1 MKTLI
6 ANGIIV
12 TAADT
17 YRADLL
23 IEDEKIVLIGPNLA
37 NLVEVDTVV
46 DAEGKFVMPGG
57 IDVHTHLAMPFG
69 GTVACDDFY
78 TGHRGAAF
86 GGTTSHVDFSIQAAG
101 KSLKETI
108 DDWQQN
114 RADGKAVIDYGF
126 HVAITDLTDDVMEEI
141 GDLPNYGV
149 TTIKLFLAY
158 KDVLQ
163 VDDTTLFRAFQK
175 AGESGVMTM
184 IHAEN
189 GDVIEL
195 LIQKALAE
203 GNTSPIWHA
212 LTRPPEAEAEATNRA
227 IRLASMANAPVYIV
241 HLSECGALDALTQA
255 RARGEMVYAET
266 CTQYLFCTKDD
277 LDRPDF
283 EGAKYVCS
291 PPLREPEDS
300 AALWQALQTGELS
313 VLSTDH
319 CPFNFAEQKTL
330 GKDDFSKIP
339 NGCPGIED
347 RLMVFYEHGV
357 NSGRISLNRFVELN
371 ATNPAKL
378 MGMYPQK
385 GTLAIG
391 SDADIL
397 IWDPEA
403 KHTISAATHHMN
415 IDYNLFEGMEVTGKP
430 EKVYSR
436 GRLVVDGDE
445 FLGEKGSGKF
455 IQRGQPMLI

>member
-6 ANGIIV
+6 TNGTIV
-12 TAADT
+12 TAADM
-17 YRADLL
+17 YRSDLL
-23 IEDEKIVLIGPNLA
+23 IEDEQIVLIGPNLG
-37 NLVEVDTVV
+37 NLIDVDTVV
-46 DAEGKFVMPGG
+46 DAAGKYIMPGG
-57 IDVHTHLAMPFG
+57 IDVHTHLSMPFG
-69 GTVACDDFY
+69 GTVSCDDFY

-86 GGTTSHVDFSIQAAG
+86 GGTTAHVDFSIQAAG
-101 KSLKETI
+101 KGLKETI

-114 RADGKAVIDYGF
+114 RADGNAVIDYGF
-126 HVAITDLTDDVMEEI
+126 HVAITDLTEAVMEEI
-141 GDLPNYGV
+141 ADLPKYGV

-175 AGESGVMTM
+175 AGENGVLTM

-189 GDVIEL
+189 GDVIDI
-195 LIQKALAE
+195 LIQKALAA
-203 GNTSPIWHA
+203 GNTSPLWHA

-227 IRLASMANAPVYIV
+227 IRLASMAEAPVYIV

-255 RARGEMVYAET
+255 RARGEMAYAET

-291 PPLREPEDS
+291 PPMREPEDS
-300 AALWQALQTGELS
+300 EALWQALQNGELS

-319 CPFNFAEQKTL
+319 CPFNFAEQKVL

-391 SDADIL
+391 SDADII

-415 IDYNLFEGMEVTGKP
+415 IDYNLFEGMEVKGKP

-436 GRLVVDGDE
+436 GRLLVDGDE

-455 IQRGQPMLI
+455 IKRSQPMLI

>member
-6 ANGIIV
+6 TNGIIV

-17 YRADLL
+17 YQSDLL
-23 IEDEKIVLIGPNLA
+23 IEDEQIVLIGPNLG
-37 NLVEVDTVV
+37 NLIEADTVV
-46 DAEGKFVMPGG
+46 DAAGKYVMPGG
-57 IDVHTHLAMPFG
+57 IDVHTHLSMPFG
-69 GTVACDDFY
+69 GTVSCDDFY

-86 GGTTSHVDFSIQAAG
+86 GGTTCHVDFSIQTPG
-101 KSLKETI
+101 ESLTHAVE
-108 DDWQQN
+108 DWQTN
-114 RADGKAVIDYGF
+114 RADGKAVIDYSF
-126 HVAITDLTDDVMEEI
+126 HVAITDLNESTMAEI
-141 GDLPNYGV
+141 GKLPDLGV
-149 TTIKLFLAY
+149 TTIKLFMAY
-158 KDVLQ
+158 KGVLQ
-163 VDDTTLFRAFQK
+163 VDDTTLFRAFKK
-175 AGESGVMTM
+175 AGESGVLTM

-189 GDVIEL
+189 GDVIDV

-203 GNTSPIWHA
+203 GNTSPLWHA

-227 IRLASMANAPVYIV
+227 IRLASMAEAPVYIV
-241 HLSECGALDALTQA
+241 HLTECGSLDAITQA
-255 RARGEMVYAET
+255 RSRGEMAYAET

-291 PPLREPEDS
+291 PPMREPEDS
-300 AALWQALQTGELS
+300 EALWQALYTGELS

-319 CPFNFAEQKTL
+319 CPFNFNGQKDL
-330 GKDDFSKIP
+330 GKGDFSKIP

-347 RLMVFYEHGV
+347 RLMIFYEHGV

-391 SDADIL
+391 SDADIV

-415 IDYNLFEGMEVTGKP
+415 IDYNLYEGMEVKGKP

-436 GRLVVDGDE
+436 GRLLVDGDE
-445 FLGEKGSGKF
+445 FYGEAGSGKF
-455 IQRGQPMLI
+455 VHRSQPILI

>member
-1 MKTLI
+1 MKTLLT
-6 ANGIIV
+6 NGIIV
-12 TAADT
+12 TAVDT

-23 IEDEKIVLIGPNLA
+23 IEDEQIALIGPNLG
-37 NLVEVDTVV
+37 NLIEADKVI
-46 DAEGKFVMPGG
+46 DASGKYIMPGG

-69 GTVACDDFY
+69 GTVSCDNFY

-86 GGTTSHVDFSIQAAG
+86 GGTTCHVDFAIQTKG
-101 KSLKETI
+101 ESLTHAVE
-108 DDWQQN
+108 DWQQN
-114 RADGKAVIDYGF
+114 RANGNAVIDYSF
-126 HVAITDLTDDVMEEI
+126 HVAITDLNDKTMAEI
-141 GDLPNYGV
+141 GTLPELGV

-158 KDVLQ
+158 KNVLQ
-163 VDDTTLFRAFQK
+163 VDDTTLFQAFQQ
-175 AGESGVMTM
+175 AGENGVLTM

-189 GDVIEL
+189 GDVIDI
-195 LIQKALAE
+195 LIQKALAS
-203 GNTSPIWHA
+203 GNTSPLWHA

-227 IRLASMANAPVYIV
+227 IRLASMADAPVYIV
-241 HLSECGALDALTQA
+241 HLSECGALDALVQA
-255 RARGEMVYAET
+255 KARGEMAYAET
-266 CTQYLFCTKDD
+266 CTQYLFRTKDD
-277 LDRPDF
+277 LDKPDF

-300 AALWQALQTGELS
+300 EALWQALSTGELS

-319 CPFNFAEQKTL
+319 CPFNFAEQKVL

-347 RLMVFYEHGV
+347 RLMAFYEHGV

-371 ATNPAKL
+371 ATNPAKF

-385 GTLAIG
+385 GTIAIG
-391 SDADIL
+391 SDADIV

-415 IDYNLFEGMEVTGKP
+415 IDYNLYEGMEVRGKP

-436 GRLVVDGDE
+436 GRLLVDGDD
-445 FLGEKGSGKF
+445 FLGEKGSGRFVKRSQA
-455 IQRGQPMLI
+455 ILL

>member
-6 ANGIIV
+6 KNGILV

-17 YRADLL
+17 YASDLL
-23 IEDEKIVLIGPNLA
+23 IDGEKIALIGKNLET
-37 NLVEVDTVV
+37 LVKAETVV
-46 DAEGKFVMPGG
+46 DAAGRYVMPGG
-57 IDVHTHLAMPFG
+57 IDVHTHLSMPFG
-69 GTVACDDFY
+69 GTVSCDDFY

-86 GGTTSHVDFSIQAAG
+86 GGTTSHVDFSIQAKG
-101 KSLKETI
+101 KNLKETI
-108 DDWQQN
+108 EDWQEN
-114 RADGKAVIDYGF
+114 RAKGKAVIDYGF
-126 HVAITDLTDDVMEEI
+126 HVAITDLTESVMKEI
-141 GDLPNYGV
+141 ADLPSYGV
-149 TTIKLFLAY
+149 TTLKLFMAY

-175 AGESGVMTM
+175 AGDAGILTM

-189 GDVIEL
+189 GDVIDI
-195 LIQKALAE
+195 LIKKALAE

-227 IRLASMANAPVYIV
+227 LRLAAMADAPVYIV
-241 HLSECGALDALTQA
+241 HLSECGALDALMQA
-255 RARGEMVYAET
+255 RARGEMAYAET
-266 CTQYLFCTKDD
+266 CTQYLFHTKDD

-283 EGAKYVCS
+283 EGAKFVCS

-300 AALWQALQTGELS
+300 EALWQALQTGELS

-319 CPFNFAEQKTL
+319 CPFNFAEQKAL
-330 GKDDFSKIP
+330 GKDDFSQIP

-357 NSGRISLNRFVELN
+357 NSGRITLNRFVELN
-371 ATNPAKL
+371 ATNPAKF

-391 SDADIL
+391 SDADIV
-397 IWDPEA
+397 IWNPDA

-415 IDYNLFEGMEVTGKP
+415 IDYNLYEGMEVTGKP

-436 GRLVVDGDE
+436 GRLLVDGDA
-445 FLGEKGSGKF
+445 FLGKKGSGQF
-455 IQRGQPMLI
+455 IHRSQPMLI